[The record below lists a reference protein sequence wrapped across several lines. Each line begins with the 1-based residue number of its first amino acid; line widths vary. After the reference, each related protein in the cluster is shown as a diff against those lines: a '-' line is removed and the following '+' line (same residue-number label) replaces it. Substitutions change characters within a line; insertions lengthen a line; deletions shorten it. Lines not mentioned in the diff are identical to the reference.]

1 MEKPKEQKTSI
12 TEPRLRI
19 ESSFNNDFFISC
31 VSIRIT
37 MAWIILQINIDF
49 VLQYTYTIFFENYTF
64 RQ

>member
-49 VLQYTYTIFFENYTF
+49 VLQYT
-64 RQ
+64 